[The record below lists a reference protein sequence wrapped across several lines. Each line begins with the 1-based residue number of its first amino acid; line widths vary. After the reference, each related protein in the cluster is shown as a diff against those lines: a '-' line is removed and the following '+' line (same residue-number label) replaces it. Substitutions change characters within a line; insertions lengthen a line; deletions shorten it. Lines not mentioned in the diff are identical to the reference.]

1 MFTAPAIM
9 TSGATGGA
17 GLGGKGTGKY
27 FTVIGDDKDGN
38 RLIQEF
44 YVRSGKAVRNTS
56 RNLLLNTGLAEGEVK
71 G

>member
-1 MFTAPAIM
+1 M
-9 TSGATGGA
+9 GVGG
-17 GLGGKGTGKY
+17 GVGGKGVGKY

-44 YVRSGKAVRNTS
+44 HVKSGKAVRKTS
-56 RNLLLNTGLAEGEVK
+56 RDLLLKTGLAEGEVK